1 MSDTRKINVD
11 LGLVL
16 NMEVPASMPDS
27 EVLDLVFRASRG
39 EGDDRLSWNLMAN
52 IGYYVGSQLES
63 NLTNISI
70 SEDKGVFLSING
82 CKVCVKPQG
91 DTRTP
96 KQRSLD
102 YNKADEFTEGES

>member
-27 EVLDLVFRASRG
+27 EVLDLVFRASNG
-39 EGDDRLSWNLMAN
+39 EGDQRLGMNLMAN
-52 IGYYVGSQLES
+52 VNFAVQSQLED
-63 NLTNISI
+63 NFNNM
-70 SEDKGVFLSING
+70 GVNLSING
-82 CKVCVKPQG
+82 SGLCIKPQG

-96 KQRSLD
+96 RQRSLD
-102 YNKADEFTEGES
+102 YNKADEFTEGKF